1 MSARGGKKARLSRAL
16 DSHIRNIEETFQIL
30 EKSAASSL
38 EKVEW
43 SQVIKLGDEVS
54 KQATIAGMLWSVEEP
69 EMKQLEECMEAYF
82 NVLHGFVLICHG
94 STAGAGPTLHASIC
108 SSARQ
113 VIDSSLALLKE
124 ALSIESRNFSN
135 RSSIIP
141 RLSGSV
147 WEACANLNKNPTSNC
162 TAIGRAIT
170 RVAVSVKDILREMNE
185 LKPAA
190 PNTSNDA
197 SPEEDDSDDEEF
209 GDDLSPEEMLIAQ
222 LTTKAVSDVLAALK
236 EVIRF
241 VSGLHTKSNEENM
254 EHVKA
259 LETLLRCCEEI
270 GNQANELG
278 ASVYPPQEIS
288 VLKSAAKKIYIA
300 IDDLQKVVEIVGGSD
315 QSFLGCFERLEDS
328 LKKMESGLCGDVSSE
343 IERLAL

>member
-54 KQATIAGMLWSVEEP
+54 KQATIAGMLWSGEEP
-69 EMKQLEECMEAYF
+69 EIKQLEEYMEAYF
-82 NVLHGFVLICHG
+82 NVLHGFVLLCHG

-124 ALSIESRNFSN
+124 AVSIESRNFSN
-135 RSSIIP
+135 RSSIP

-147 WEACANLNKNPTSNC
+147 WEACANLKKNPTSNC

-190 PNTSNDA
+190 PNTSNDTL
-197 SPEEDDSDDEEF
+197 PEEDDSENEEF

-222 LTTKAVSDVLAALK
+222 LTTKAVSDVLVALK

-241 VSGLHTKSNEENM
+241 VSGLHKKSNDENV
-254 EHVKA
+254 EPVNA
-259 LETLLRCCEEI
+259 LETLLRCCREI

-288 VLKSAAKKIYIA
+288 VLKSTAKKIYIV
-300 IDDLQKVVEIVGGSD
+300 IDDMQKVVEIVGGSD
-315 QSFLGCFERLEDS
+315 QSFLSYFERLEDS
-328 LKKMESGLCGDVSSE
+328 LKKMESGLCGNVISE